1 MKNKIFFFNKVIIS
15 ILISILIVSHAKSE
29 LIENIEINGNERVSD
44 QTVIIFSNLKIGDNI
59 NTNDLNISLKEIY
72 GTNYFEE
79 VQISFVDGT
88 VKINV
93 KENPIIQSVKING
106 IKKNNILEKIEEVT
120 SKIEKYPFIKNQ
132 VNEQVIF

>member
-72 GTNYFEE
+72 GTNYFE
-79 VQISFVDGT
+79 VQISLLMY
-88 VKINV
+88 
-93 KENPIIQSVKING
+93 S
-106 IKKNNILEKIEEVT
+106 KNKC
-120 SKIEKYPFIKNQ
+120 
-132 VNEQVIF
+132 

>member
-93 KENPIIQSVKING
+93 KENPIIQSIKING
-106 IKKNNILEKIEEVT
+106 IKK
-120 SKIEKYPFIKNQ
+120 
-132 VNEQVIF
+132 